1 MEYIKEKLP
10 IITWTFVFVCL
21 CCFSYFYLFES
32 DRIYYTQVD
41 NTKLEVL
48 NSRDSMRFK
57 YTLVMYDKNGHS
69 KKIDFKTSRKLK
81 EDAFL
86 EVKYYNLSGVNS
98 WREVGYD
105 VMPNK
110 VKKKYK
116 K

>member
-1 MEYIKEKLP
+1 MEYVKEKLP

-32 DRIYYTQVD
+32 DKIYYTQID

-48 NSRDSMRFK
+48 NSNNSMRFK
-57 YTLVMYDKNGHS
+57 YTLVMYDKNGYS
-69 KKIDFKTSRKLK
+69 KKIDFKASRKLR
-81 EDAFL
+81 EDSFL

-98 WREVGYD
+98 WREVDYD
-105 VMPNK
+105 VMHK

-116 K
+116 